1 MTLDDGSLGKK
12 IDPSILDSKK
22 IIQSIL
28 NKETITLFS
37 NDKIIR
43 YLNCAAGVK
52 LWHKIESV
60 AQSLVSRYE
69 RHFDSSQQSIEQH
82 SFDEMII
89 AEITDEKL
97 ERATKQ
103 YRMVANSNNKWHVLY
118 RAEDIR
124 SYTRNYSK
132 LLESC
137 FGLKV

>member
-12 IDPSILDSKK
+12 IDPFILESKK

-37 NDKIIR
+37 NDKIIH

-52 LWHKIESV
+52 LSVESV
-60 AQSLVSRYE
+60 VQSLVSRHE
-69 RHFDSSQQSIEQH
+69 KHFDSSRQSIEQH

-103 YRMVANSNNKWHVLY
+103 YRMVANSNNKWHFLY
-118 RAEDIR
+118 RAEDIVHIQEIAVR
-124 SYTRNYSK
+124 

-137 FGLKV
+137 FGLKI

>member
-1 MTLDDGSLGKK
+1 MTLDDGSIGKK
-12 IDPSILDSKK
+12 IDPFILDSKK

-37 NDKIIR
+37 NDKIIG
-43 YLNCAAGVK
+43 YLNCTSGVK
-52 LWHKIESV
+52 FSVESV
-60 AQSLVSRYE
+60 VQSLVSRYE
-69 RHFDSSQQSIEQH
+69 RHFDSSQQSVEQH